1 MSGRSSRGKGFG
13 SGRGKGGRRE
23 LPLCGRGLLGLISL
37 RNQCIS
43 FPPRARV
50 ISLKSALRGYD
61 NRKEDWPKC
70 MHGEDCLV
78 QMFTKGIDGGRRFFK
93 CPRAWVIAITFRLL
107 NMFLEYPYNTH
118 DILIVVF

>member
-1 MSGRSSRGKGFG
+1 MSLGVGMSGGSSRGKGFG
-13 SGRGKGGRRE
+13 SGRGKGGQRE

-43 FPPRARV
+43 SPPE
-50 ISLKSALRGYD
+50 SKSDFTKECPLRGYD

-78 QMFTKGIDGGRRFFK
+78 QMFTEGIDRGCRFFK
-93 CPRAWVIAITFRLL
+93 CPREWVITITFRL
-107 NMFLEYPYNTH
+107 
-118 DILIVVF
+118 